1 MAYKFNVGDK
11 VRVTQAVLD
20 GEVYTGI
27 DEAKLVSLG
36 TMAVRD
42 VTDDGAQYSMQ
53 ENVYIFDEDW
63 LESATE
69 DTTDNPWK
77 LGVNVTVGGYTV
89 TGFGYIADIPVY
101 ICNTAVVALGN
112 CLTAVCV
119 GAKHLNNQAG
129 RS

>member
-1 MAYKFNVGDK
+1 MANKFNVGDK

-27 DEAKLVSLG
+27 DKTELGALGIMTVSGTVRRATYLVEENG
-36 TMAVRD
+36 
-42 VTDDGAQYSMQ
+42 YS
-53 ENVYIFDEDW
+53 FDEDW

-69 DTTDNPWK
+69 ETADNPWK
-77 LGVNVTVGGYTV
+77 LGVDENVEGYTV
-89 TGFGYIADIPVY
+89 KGFGYVHGIPVY
-101 ICNTAVVALGN
+101 ICNTAVVELGHG
-112 CLTAVCV
+112 LTAVCV